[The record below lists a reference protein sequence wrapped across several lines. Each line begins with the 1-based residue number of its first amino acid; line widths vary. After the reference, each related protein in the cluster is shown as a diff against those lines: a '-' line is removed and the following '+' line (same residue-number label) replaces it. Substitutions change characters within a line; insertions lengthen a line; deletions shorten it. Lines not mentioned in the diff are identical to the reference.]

1 MNKKVDNKFI
11 PKFVP
16 NDLKWYEPDGLNT
29 WSEQMFRVFGRFRWT
44 L

>member
-11 PKFVP
+11 SKFVP
-16 NDLKWYEPDGLNT
+16 NDLKWYEPDGLNRL
-29 WSEQMFRVFGRFRWT
+29 SRVFGRFRWT